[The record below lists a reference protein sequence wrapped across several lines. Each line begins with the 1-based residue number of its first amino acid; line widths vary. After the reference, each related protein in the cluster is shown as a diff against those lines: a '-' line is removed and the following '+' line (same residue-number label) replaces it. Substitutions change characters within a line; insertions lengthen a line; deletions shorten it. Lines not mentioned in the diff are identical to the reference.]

1 MEKIKSFLLIVN
13 PISGGVNKKHLI
25 SEVEACIENYDIDLE
40 IYYTQGVNDKENIQ
54 KLIDIEKPDRVV
66 VAGGDGT
73 IKLAAEAMED
83 KQIPL
88 GIIPAGSANGLAF
101 NLELPTTMEDQ
112 VKVALGDE
120 FLEMDL
126 LELNGEICLHMSDLG
141 VNAELIKNYESST
154 IRGKFGYLLQTIPTL
169 INSKYPFKFTIKTGK
184 GEFEREGI
192 LLAFANAQKYGTG
205 ANVNPEGQ
213 LDDGVFEILVFKN
226 FDIFQILKTLR
237 NEVKHDPE
245 FIEIIP
251 AKEARVTCKKPVAFQ
266 IDGEYL
272 GEKKEIEVKILPR
285 KLQIAVPAS
294 SENKT

>member
-25 SEVEACIENYDIDLE
+25 SEVEASIEDYDIDLE

-54 KLIDIEKPDRVV
+54 KLITSEKPDRVV

-73 IKLAAEAMED
+73 IKLAAEAMGE
-83 KQIPL
+83 KKIPL
-88 GIIPAGSANGLAF
+88 GVIPAGSANGLAF
-101 NLELPTTMEDQ
+101 NLGLPPNMEDQ
-112 VKVALGDE
+112 VKIALGE
-120 FLEMDL
+120 NLMEMDL
-126 LELNGEICLHMSDLG
+126 LEINGESCLHMSDLG

-169 INSKYPFKFTIKTGK
+169 INSKYPFKFTIRTENE
-184 GEFEREGI
+184 EFEREGI

-205 ANVNPEGQ
+205 ANVNPEGRM
-213 LDDGVFEILVFKN
+213 DDGIFEILVFKN

-245 FIEIIP
+245 FIEVIP
-251 AKEARVTCKKPVAFQ
+251 AREARVTCKKPVAFQ

-272 GEKKEIEVKILPR
+272 GEKQEIKVKVHPK
-285 KLQIAVPAS
+285 KLQVAVPCTAD
-294 SENKT
+294 NKT